1 MESSWSAYT
10 ICTSMSESGTDLVRI
25 ERASWCGVL
34 VAWRWGSR
42 WRGDGEVGDIGGNG
56 GVPDRRRGGGQL
68 A

>member
-1 MESSWSAYT
+1 
-10 ICTSMSESGTDLVRI
+10 MSESGIGLVRI

-42 WRGDGEVGDIGGNG
+42 WRGDGEDGNG